1 MSSLTA
7 ERLRVTVLSATLDD
21 EVRMSFSS
29 LRSRRACIVEVEAG
43 GLVGVG
49 ESWINYPDWGYR
61 ERVATLCDG
70 IAPHLLGTDVS
81 DPVAVQRRLT
91 AAMLSI
97 GRQWGAPG
105 PIWQAISG
113 VDLALWDLLGKAE
126 GKPVAALLTPAPAR
140 TSAPAYASGIG
151 PDRVDHWCKIALA
164 NQFAAAK
171 VKLGFAADQDRAT
184 LRTAADVL
192 GADADLLAD
201 VNQGWTLDQ
210 ACAMAPDLLTHAVK
224 WLEEPIA
231 GNRLE
236 DLEQLAD
243 RTGLP
248 LATGENV
255 YGLARLLRYTDSPA
269 VGTIQPDVAKCGGI
283 TITSRIAAHAAGSG
297 TAVAP
302 HCYGSAVGIAASLQL
317 AAAFPD
323 VGPIELDVRDNPFRT
338 ELIAPALRLDGGR
351 LDVPSGPGLGF
362 ELDRDIMTRYRIHQ
376 EERTRHDL

>member
-7 ERLRVTVLSATLDD
+7 ERLRVTVLSAALED

-29 LRSRRACIVEVEAG
+29 LRSRRACLVEVEAG

-61 ERVATLCDG
+61 ERLATLCDG

-81 DPVAVQRRLT
+81 DPAAVQQKLT
-91 AAMLSI
+91 TAMLSI
-97 GRQWGAPG
+97 GRQWGALG

-140 TSAPAYASGIG
+140 TSVPAYASGIG
-151 PDRVDHWCKIALA
+151 PDRVDHWCKLALA
-164 NQFAAAK
+164 GQFPAAK
-171 VKLGFAADQDRAT
+171 VKLGFGPGRDRAT
-184 LRTAADVL
+184 LRTATEIFGQDV
-192 GADADLLAD
+192 DLLAD
-201 VNQGWTLDQ
+201 VNQGWTVDE
-210 ACAMAPDLLTHAVK
+210 ACDMAPDLLTHEVK

-236 DLEQLAD
+236 DLEELAD
-243 RTGLP
+243 RTGLA

-255 YGLARLLRYTDSPA
+255 YGAAELLRYADSPA
-269 VGTIQPDVAKCGGI
+269 VGTIQPDLAKSGGI
-283 TITSRIAAHAAGSG
+283 TTTSRVAAHAAGIG
-297 TAVAP
+297 TALAP

-317 AAAFPD
+317 AAAFPA
-323 VGPIELDVRDNPFRT
+323 VGPIELDIRDNPLRT
-338 ELIAPALRLDGGR
+338 ELLSPPLRLDRGH
-351 LDVPSGPGLGF
+351 LNIPTGPGLGF
-362 ELDRDIMTRYRIHQ
+362 ELDHDTMTRHRIHQ

>member
-7 ERLRVTVLSATLDD
+7 ERLRVTVLSAALDD

-29 LRSRRACIVEVEAG
+29 LRSRRTCIVEVEAG

-61 ERVATLCDG
+61 ERVATLCEG

-81 DPVAVQRRLT
+81 DPVAVQERLT
-91 AAMLSI
+91 AATLSI
-97 GRQWGAPG
+97 GRQWGALG
-105 PIWQAISG
+105 PIWQAVSG
-113 VDLALWDLLGKAE
+113 VDLALWDLRGKAE
-126 GKPVAALLTPAPAR
+126 GKPVAALLAPAPAR

-164 NQFAAAK
+164 DGFAAAK
-171 VKLGFAADQDRAT
+171 VKLGFGAERDRAT
-184 LRTAADVL
+184 LRTASAVL
-192 GADADLLAD
+192 GADVGLLAD
-201 VNQGWTLDQ
+201 VNQGWTVDE
-210 ACAMAPDLLTHAVK
+210 ACEMAPDLRAHQVR

-236 DLEQLAD
+236 DLEELAD

-248 LATGENV
+248 LATGENT
-255 YGLARLLRYTDSPA
+255 YGLAQLLRYTASPA
-269 VGTIQPDVAKCGGI
+269 VGTIQPDLAKCGGI
-283 TITSRIAAHAAGSG
+283 TIASRVAARAAETG
-297 TAVAP
+297 TALAP
-302 HCYGSAVGIAASLQL
+302 HCYGSAVGIAASLHL

-323 VGPIELDVRDNPFRT
+323 VGPVELDVRDNPFRT
-338 ELIAPALRLDGGR
+338 ELISPALRLDGGR
-351 LDVPSGPGLGF
+351 LDIPTGPGLGF
-362 ELDRDIMTRYRIHQ
+362 DLDRDTVTRYRIHQ